1 MVDKQIRIWRICKI
15 CKIWPCSYRR
25 ADKHPV
31 LAIGLLQFLRHHWPR
46 WDTHMA
52 PVLCMPDQEGGVQY
66 NVTLVVVGPMNFTKV
81 GSAYICQICRIW
93 TVHYSA
99 YCFWVLHIILHSL
112 HINFWG
118 CIIFCIFCILVCIYM
133 QHMQNNMQNNSALS
147 IFCIFCIMQY
157 AKYAEYVK

>member
-66 NVTLVVVGPMNFTKV
+66 NVTLVVVGPMNYTKV

-99 YCFWVLHIILHSL
+99 YWFLGFGYYFAYSAYWFLGLHVILHISPFEFGPGPPRPGAAGRHWAWCLRLASNHL
-112 HINFWG
+112 
-118 CIIFCIFCILVCIYM
+118 
-133 QHMQNNMQNNSALS
+133 
-147 IFCIFCIMQY
+147 
-157 AKYAEYVK
+157 EPR